1 MLCLCC
7 FCIIACVCCLCVI
20 RLVDSH
26 RKRSRTLILLL
37 VLLLIILLLIIW
49 QNVSDLSWI
58 TYHNVGV
65 CFDLRCK
72 VKAKYLFYKAKCNL
86 CLHLWHYFDI
96 NQESAVNL
104 RYQQSF
110 FHILMPSLFLTVV
123 GLMSQTPQPS
133 WAFRRRA
140 QSGNDVR
147 LWRGTEQGKTPFSLL
162 GNSRH
167 LTELSPVF
175 STHSRSYP
183 PLPLACF
190 LHSFSPVFSTHS
202 HPYSPLPLARIL
214 LFAPFVISSS
224 SRSSSPLCHTRHLQ
238 ALLLVISWEKTTDPT
253 KGRFLIV
260 FYEYG

>member
-49 QNVSDLSWI
+49 QNVGDLSWI

-123 GLMSQTPQPS
+123 GLMSITALPS
-133 WAFRRRA
+133 WAFRCRA

-162 GNSRH
+162 GNSRD

-175 STHSRSYP
+175 T
-183 PLPLACF
+183 
-190 LHSFSPVFSTHS
+190 THS
-202 HPYSPLPLARIL
+202 HPYSPLTLARIL

-238 ALLLVISWEKTTDPT
+238 ALLLVISWEKTTDST
-253 KGRFLIV
+253 KDRFLIV

>member
-49 QNVSDLSWI
+49 QNVSDLSWV

-123 GLMSQTPQPS
+123 GLMSITALPS
-133 WAFRRRA
+133 WAFRCRA

-162 GNSRH
+162 GNSRL

-175 STHSRSYP
+175 STHSRSYS
-183 PLPLACF
+183 PLPHACF
-190 LHSFSPVFSTHS
+190 LHSLSSVFTTPSRS
-202 HPYSPLPLARIL
+202 YSPLCPFRHL
-214 LFAPFVISSS
+214 LFLTLVISSMS
-224 SRSSSPLCHTRHLQ
+224 HSSSPSSVARHLMGEDDW
-238 ALLLVISWEKTTDPT
+238 LH
-253 KGRFLIV
+253 KG
-260 FYEYG
+260 

>member
-65 CFDLRCK
+65 YFDLRCK
-72 VKAKYLFYKAKCNL
+72 GKAKYLFYKAKCNL

-162 GNSRH
+162 GNSRL

-175 STHSRSYP
+175 STHSRLFS
-183 PLPLACF
+183 PLILTGI
-190 LHSFSPVFSTHS
+190 LHSLSPVFTTSS
-202 HPYSPLPLARIL
+202 RSYSPLCPFRHL
-214 LFAPFVISSS
+214 LFLTLVISPM
-224 SRSSSPLCHTRHLQ
+224 SRSSSPSSVARHLMG
-238 ALLLVISWEKTTDPT
+238 EDDRPH
-253 KGRFLIV
+253 KG
-260 FYEYG
+260 